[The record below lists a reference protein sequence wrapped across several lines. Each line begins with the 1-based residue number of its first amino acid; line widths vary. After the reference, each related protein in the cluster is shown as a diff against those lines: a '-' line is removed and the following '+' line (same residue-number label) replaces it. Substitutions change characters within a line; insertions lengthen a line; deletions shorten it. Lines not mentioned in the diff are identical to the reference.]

1 MGGRVAYAVVQR
13 EEENQM
19 EHESLTHQ
27 EKPDTQQT
35 VHHVQCGE
43 TPVQVRFQPEGEP
56 FQDIVRRYLQQRDMR

>member
-1 MGGRVAYAVVQR
+1 
-13 EEENQM
+13 M

-56 FQDIVRRYLQQRDMR
+56 FQDIVRRYLQQRDIG